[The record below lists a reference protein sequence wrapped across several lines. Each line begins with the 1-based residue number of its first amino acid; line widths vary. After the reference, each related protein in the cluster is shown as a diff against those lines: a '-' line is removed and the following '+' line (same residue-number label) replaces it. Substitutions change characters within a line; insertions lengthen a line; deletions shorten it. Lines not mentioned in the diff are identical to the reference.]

1 MKPTYRNFART
12 LLTATLTLWLLIS
25 MTGCSGRYVVIQG
38 EETVAVKKATIDDL
52 YSDNERLLRAL
63 AKCRESKP

>member
-1 MKPTYRNFART
+1 MSKTSARILIAA
-12 LLTATLTLWLLIS
+12 LLMPLAVTS

-38 EETVAVKKATIDDL
+38 EETVTVKKSTLDNL

-63 AKCRESKP
+63 GKCQAGK